1 MVVISNICFNIITYL
16 NLNKWYF
23 LESPFLLFYVEVI
36 IFYNCQVLM
45 LMTDKRRKTSKFQLP
60 KHFIDFCDIRDFL
73 LLFSNRSDFLVI
85 PEDELPGL
93 VKLKTL

>member
-1 MVVISNICFNIITYL
+1 MVVISNNCFNIIITYL
-16 NLNKWYF
+16 NKWFILVLFRGLDVDDVNEF
-23 LESPFLLFYVEVI
+23 LY
-36 IFYNCQVLM
+36 
-45 LMTDKRRKTSKFQLP
+45 RKTSKFQLP
-60 KHFIDFCDIRDFL
+60 KHFIHLCDIIHFL

>member
-1 MVVISNICFNIITYL
+1 MVVISNIYFNIITYL
-16 NLNKWYF
+16 NKWFF

-45 LMTDKRRKTSKFQLP
+45 LMTDKRQRKTSKFQLP

-85 PEDELPGL
+85 PENELGL
-93 VKLKTL
+93 AKLKTL

>member
-1 MVVISNICFNIITYL
+1 
-16 NLNKWYF
+16 
-23 LESPFLLFYVEVI
+23 
-36 IFYNCQVLM
+36 M
-45 LMTDKRRKTSKFQLP
+45 LMTDKRQRIFMKMSKFQLP
-60 KHFIDFCDIRDFL
+60 KQFIDLCDIRDFL

>member
-1 MVVISNICFNIITYL
+1 MVLFKIAIFIVLFRILQLSSL
-16 NLNKWYF
+16 DVDDEF
-23 LESPFLLFYVEVI
+23 LY
-36 IFYNCQVLM
+36 
-45 LMTDKRRKTSKFQLP
+45 RKTSKFQLP
-60 KHFIDFCDIRDFL
+60 KHFIDLCDIRDFL

>member
-1 MVVISNICFNIITYL
+1 MATQTPDYRSVRHQEESNSTPASHPAVQFS
-16 NLNKWYF
+16 
-23 LESPFLLFYVEVI
+23 SPVP
-36 IFYNCQVLM
+36 VLVNQSV
-45 LMTDKRRKTSKFQLP
+45 TQQP
-60 KHFIDFCDIRDFL
+60 KHFIDLCDIRDFL